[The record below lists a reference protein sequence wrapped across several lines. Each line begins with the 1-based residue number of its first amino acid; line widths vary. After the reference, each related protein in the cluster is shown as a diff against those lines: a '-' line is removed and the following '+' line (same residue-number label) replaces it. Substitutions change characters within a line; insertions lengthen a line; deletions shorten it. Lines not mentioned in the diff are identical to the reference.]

1 MPVNITGA
9 CALNAGAVWETRPVL
24 SPSLICLDM
33 CNLQAQAETL
43 ERAGTG
49 VLHVDIIDGYFS
61 PSLPLGLETVKQLKN
76 RTSMLFDAH
85 VMATANDYFV
95 DELLDIGAAQ
105 IVFHIETEPHAD
117 HQLKK
122 IKERGVRAGVAL
134 KPATP
139 LSELEYVLEYC
150 DSVLLMLINPGY
162 AWSAYER
169 QVPYAERKIKSLA
182 AMIRERG
189 LNTGII
195 VDGRVSLQNVADFTV
210 LGVSQFVLGS
220 TCLKPDDLPGGMEKL
235 RGAAGLA

>member
-1 MPVNITGA
+1 
-9 CALNAGAVWETRPVL
+9 
-24 SPSLICLDM
+24 M
-33 CNLQAQAETL
+33 CNLQSQAETL
-43 ERAGTG
+43 ERAGTD
-49 VLHVDIIDGYFS
+49 VLHADIVDGHFS
-61 PSLPLGLETVKQLKN
+61 PSLPLGLETVKQLKS
-76 RTSMLFDAH
+76 RTDMVIDSH
-85 VMATANDYFV
+85 VMATENDYFV

-105 IVFHIETEPHAD
+105 IVFHMETEPHAD

-139 LSELEYVLEYC
+139 LCELEYILEYC

-169 QVPYAERKIKSLA
+169 QVPYAERKIKLLA

-189 LNTGII
+189 LEIDII
-195 VDGRVSLQNVADFTV
+195 VDGRISLQNVADFTA

-220 TCLKPDDLPGGMEKL
+220 TCLKTDDLGGSMEKL

>member
-1 MPVNITGA
+1 M
-9 CALNAGAVWETRPVL
+9 NAETIWKKRPIL

-33 CNLQAQAETL
+33 CDLKSQADAL

-49 VLHVDIIDGYFS
+49 VLHADIIDGHFS
-61 PSLPLGLETVKQLKN
+61 PSLPLGLETVKQLKS
-76 RTSMLFDAH
+76 RTGMLIDSH
-85 VMATANDYFV
+85 VMATENDYFV

-105 IVFHIETEPHAD
+105 IAFHIETEPHAD

-139 LSELEYVLEYC
+139 LGELEYVLEYC

-189 LNTGII
+189 LDTGII
-195 VDGRVSLQNVADFTV
+195 VDGRISLQNVADFTA

-220 TCLKPDDLPGGMEKL
+220 TCLKTDDLRGSMEKL
-235 RGAAGLA
+235 RGAAGLD

>member
-1 MPVNITGA
+1 M
-9 CALNAGAVWETRPVL
+9 NAETIWKKRPIL

-33 CNLQAQAETL
+33 CNLQSQAETL

-49 VLHVDIIDGYFS
+49 VLHVDIIDGHFS
-61 PSLPLGLETVKQLKN
+61 PSMPLGLETVRQLKG
-76 RTSMLFDAH
+76 RTGMLFDAH
-85 VMATANDYFV
+85 VMATDNDYFV

-105 IVFHIETEPHAD
+105 ITFHIETEPHAD

-139 LSELEYVLEYC
+139 LSGLEYVLEYC

-169 QVPYAERKIKSLA
+169 QVPYAERKIKSLS

-189 LNTGII
+189 LGTGIT
-195 VDGRVSLQNVADFTV
+195 VDGRVSLKNVADFTA

-220 TCLKPDDLPGGMEKL
+220 TCLKQDDLRGGMEKL
-235 RGAAGLA
+235 RGAAGVD

>member
-1 MPVNITGA
+1 MPVSVSANMET
-9 CALNAGAVWETRPVL
+9 VWEKRPVL

-33 CNLQAQAETL
+33 CNLQSQAETL
-43 ERAGTG
+43 ERAGTD
-49 VLHVDIIDGYFS
+49 VLHADIIDGHFS
-61 PSLPLGLETVKQLKN
+61 PSLPLGLETVRQLKS
-76 RTSMLFDAH
+76 RTGMQLDSH
-85 VMATANDYFV
+85 VMATENDYFV

-139 LSELEYVLEYC
+139 LRELEYILEYC

-182 AMIRERG
+182 DMIRERG

-195 VDGRVSLQNVADFTV
+195 VDGRVSLQNVADFTA
-210 LGVSQFVLGS
+210 LGASQFVLGS
-220 TCLKPDDLPGGMEKL
+220 TCLKHDDLRGGMEKL
-235 RGAAGLA
+235 RAAAGLA

>member
-1 MPVNITGA
+1 M
-9 CALNAGAVWETRPVL
+9 NADTLWSKQPVL

-33 CNLQAQAETL
+33 CNLQTQADTL
-43 ERAGTG
+43 ERAGAG
-49 VLHVDIIDGYFS
+49 VLHADIIDGHFS
-61 PSLPLGLETVKQLKN
+61 PSLPLGLETVRQIKN
-76 RTSMLFDAH
+76 RTGMLIDSH
-85 VMATANDYFV
+85 VMATENDYFV

-134 KPATP
+134 KPATQ
-139 LSELEYVLEYC
+139 LRELEYVLEYC

-182 AMIRERG
+182 AMISERG
-189 LNTGII
+189 LDTGII
-195 VDGRVSLQNVADFTV
+195 VDGRISLQNVADFTA

-220 TCLKPDDLPGGMEKL
+220 TCLKMDDLPACMEKL
-235 RGAAGLA
+235 RGAAGLS